1 MIRLLI
7 FRNCGFKVTTIIL
20 LKVLH
25 YVSLFLAGGLG
36 VANVMLFKNHQK
48 AGMPPAPPVQ
58 KTMMTLAR
66 LGLIAIVILWLT
78 GILLTYKI
86 YGSFYLG
93 WPFHLKLLGATSL
106 LGAVAFL
113 NLHLTKQSRDGN
125 PPDPKVMKIVPPIAR
140 VSLVVVLVGVA
151 VLTTS

>member
-1 MIRLLI
+1 
-7 FRNCGFKVTTIIL
+7 VTTIIV

-36 VANVMLFKNHQK
+36 VANVMLFKSHQK
-48 AGMPPAPPVQ
+48 AGLLPALPVQ

-66 LGLIAIVILWLT
+66 LGLIAIAVLWIT
-78 GILLTYKI
+78 GIPLTYKV
-86 YGSFYLG
+86 YGSFDLG

-106 LGAVAFL
+106 LGSVAFL

-125 PPDPKVMKIVPPIAR
+125 PPNPKIIRIVTPIAR
-140 VSLVVVLVGVA
+140 ASLVLVLLGVA
-151 VLTTS
+151 VLTTPQM

>member
-1 MIRLLI
+1 M
-7 FRNCGFKVTTIIL
+7 TTIIV

-36 VANVMLFKNHQK
+36 VANVMLFKSHQK
-48 AGMPPAPPVQ
+48 AGLLPVLPVQ

-66 LGLIAIVILWLT
+66 LGLIAIAVLWIT
-78 GILLTYKI
+78 GIPLTYKV
-86 YGSFYLG
+86 YGSFDLG

-106 LGAVAFL
+106 LGSVAFL

-125 PPDPKVMKIVPPIAR
+125 PPNPKIMRIVTPIAR
-140 VSLVVVLVGVA
+140 ASLVLVLLGVA
-151 VLTTS
+151 VLTTPQM

>member
-7 FRNCGFKVTTIIL
+7 FRSYGFKVTTIIL

-36 VANVMLFKNHQK
+36 VANVMLFKNHQI

-66 LGLIAIVILWLT
+66 LGLIAIVILWIT
-78 GILLTYKI
+78 GIPLTYKV
-86 YGSFYLG
+86 YGSFDLG
-93 WPFHLKLLGATSL
+93 WPFHLKLLGAISL

-125 PPDPKVMKIVPPIAR
+125 PPNPKVIKMIPPMAR
-140 VSLVVVLVGVA
+140 VSLVVVLIGVA

>member
-7 FRNCGFKVTTIIL
+7 FRSCGFKVTTIIL

-36 VANVMLFKNHQK
+36 VANVMLFKNHQI

-66 LGLIAIVILWLT
+66 LGLIAIVILWIT
-78 GILLTYKI
+78 GIPLTYKV
-86 YGSFYLG
+86 YGSFDLG

-125 PPDPKVMKIVPPIAR
+125 PPNPKVIKMIPPMAR
-140 VSLVVVLVGVA
+140 VSLVVVLIGVA

>member
-1 MIRLLI
+1 M
-7 FRNCGFKVTTIIL
+7 TTIIV

-36 VANVMLFKNHQK
+36 VANVMLFKSHQK
-48 AGMPPAPPVQ
+48 AGLLPVLPVQ

-66 LGLIAIVILWLT
+66 LGLIAIAVLWIT
-78 GILLTYKI
+78 GIPLTYKV
-86 YGSFYLG
+86 YGSFNLG

-106 LGAVAFL
+106 LGSVAFL

-125 PPDPKVMKIVPPIAR
+125 PPNPKIMRIVTPIAR
-140 VSLVVVLVGVA
+140 ASLVLVLLGVA
-151 VLTTS
+151 VLTTPQM